1 MTDLPLYLQIL
12 TAIGIVAF
20 AASGALVAA
29 RAGMD
34 WLGVSTLA
42 AAAAIGGGTARD
54 LLIDRV
60 PGWLTDFWPYVI
72 LIAITVV
79 VVWAVIRIF
88 PFSRFPR
95 WLDKA
100 FLLTDA
106 LGLATFT
113 VVGTDIALD
122 AGFSAGPAV
131 LLGVISGIGGGIV
144 RDLLAS
150 RRVEVFSG
158 GEVYGLAAIIAAV
171 TFVLAQGLP
180 GEAAA
185 IIAVLVGLAVRLI
198 AVTLGLRAPTLTP
211 RGFEHPPTTL

>member
-12 TAIGIVAF
+12 TAIGVVAF

-34 WLGVSTLA
+34 WLGVTTLA
-42 AAAAIGGGTARD
+42 AATAIGGGTVRD

-72 LIAITVV
+72 LIGATVA
-79 VVWAVIRIF
+79 VVWFAARLF
-88 PFSRFPR
+88 PSTRFPR
-95 WLDKA
+95 WVDQA
-100 FLLTDA
+100 FTTTDA
-106 LGLATFT
+106 IGLATFT
-113 VVGTDIALD
+113 VVGTDIARD
-122 AGFSAGPAV
+122 AGYTAGPAV
-131 LLGVISGIGGGIV
+131 VLGVIGGIGGGII

-158 GEVYGLAAIIAAV
+158 GEVYGLAAIFASV

-185 IIAVLVGLAVRLI
+185 IIAVLVGLAVRMI
-198 AVTLGLRAPTLTP
+198 AVTLGLRAPTLGPTEPP
-211 RGFEHPPTTL
+211 RHPPTQ